1 MAYCGTVWHTVALFC
16 IVDYGYRTIELNTKR
31 KVKMKENTKENT
43 KEKIKEPFFI
53 VPSKVF
59 ELGLNPYELSVLFY
73 LMMRADNEMHSC
85 FPSEKGIADACGMGK
100 TSVTKSI
107 KSLDEKGIIKKES
120 KFQKS
125 KNGLMRQ
132 TANEYIINCYSRDGS
147 KSENSNEICSP
158 RDMGSPRDRGDTV
171 TQPPPTR
178 LAIPPISPR
187 DREINKTIPNITKS
201 NITKSTELSLDLA
214 VELEKERFSF
224 CEFKRSCFE
233 TLENEKG
240 LDREYCALLDR
251 ALEYLWFKSN
261 AEYEGRKYNQ
271 SELRAM
277 LNNKLT
283 PDILL
288 ASVEFLE
295 HSAEPV
301 RSPVPYLA
309 KCILGGLVHGF
320 LEYKK
325 PNDDGKN
332 PFEKT
337 IKTPDNCC
345 KSSTFEVDD
354 FFTQALKNT
363 YGDNF
368 GL

>member
-1 MAYCGTVWHTVALFC
+1 MWHTVALFC

-31 KVKMKENTKENT
+31 KVKMKENIKENT

-107 KSLDEKGIIKKES
+107 KSLDEKGIIQKER

-132 TANEYIINCYSRDGS
+132 TANEYIINCYSRDSS

-171 TQPPPTR
+171 TQHPPTR
-178 LAIPPISPR
+178 LAIPPISPH

-201 NITKSTELSLDLA
+201 NITISTELSLDLA
-214 VELEKERFSF
+214 VSL
-224 CEFKRSCFE
+224 KREIFV
-233 TLENEKG
+233 L
-240 LDREYCALLDR
+240 
-251 ALEYLWFKSN
+251 
-261 AEYEGRKYNQ
+261 
-271 SELRAM
+271 
-277 LNNKLT
+277 
-283 PDILL
+283 
-288 ASVEFLE
+288 
-295 HSAEPV
+295 
-301 RSPVPYLA
+301 
-309 KCILGGLVHGF
+309 
-320 LEYKK
+320 
-325 PNDDGKN
+325 
-332 PFEKT
+332 
-337 IKTPDNCC
+337 
-345 KSSTFEVDD
+345 
-354 FFTQALKNT
+354 
-363 YGDNF
+363 
-368 GL
+368 